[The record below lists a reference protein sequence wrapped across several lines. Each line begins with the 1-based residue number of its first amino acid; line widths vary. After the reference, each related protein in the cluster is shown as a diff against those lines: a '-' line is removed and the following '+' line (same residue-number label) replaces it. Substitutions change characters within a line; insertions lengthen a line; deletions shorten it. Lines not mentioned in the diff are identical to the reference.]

1 MVILIKTYWKFIHNK
16 VYRALKCLRN
26 LTTQQH
32 FILNQLLKIQLDFSK
47 NLNINLKIK
56 KNTRKLT
63 LKETL
68 KNYIPEK
75 YVDRLKMGFS
85 IPLDEWMKGPLK
97 NWVSN
102 SLNMKKIKNDGYL
115 DEKVINEY
123 MHEHFEGKKNWS
135 QIL

>member
-1 MVILIKTYWKFIHNK
+1 M
-16 VYRALKCLRN
+16 
-26 LTTQQH
+26 
-32 FILNQLLKIQLDFSK
+32 
-47 NLNINLKIK
+47 
-56 KNTRKLT
+56 T

-85 IPLDEWMKGPLK
+85 IPLDEWMKGLLK